1 MKKIYQ
7 TILICLG
14 VMGITSCSDFLD
26 QKSPSEIDQ
35 SDLALKPVYIQQV
48 MNNMYAGLTL
58 DHTYGCRM
66 PLNFSTNSD
75 IELVDATKL
84 EDFTNAEDRG
94 ASNYNPSTTWSRLDN
109 NWQSMFKIIEGANVV
124 IESVDQS
131 PIMTDKNNS
140 DYNTLLHYKGEA
152 LTIRAMVYYDLIKTY
167 GDIPMKF
174 EPTKEDGSNLYLEK
188 TDRDVIYERLLSDL
202 ETAAAALPWAGM
214 DGYTTEH
221 ATKGFAHGLLARIAL
236 SYAGYSI
243 RETAKEGYETMPGS
257 DPSYPTQR
265 PDAAKREELYKLA
278 LTHLDVIIKDGP
290 HKLNPSFEDEWYR
303 INQRTLDNQY
313 YENLYEV
320 AHGLGTSGEM
330 GYTIG
335 VRLNAKDTN
344 SASWGYGNSSAKVQL
359 TAPFFWSFDHKDLRR
374 DITCANYTIEG
385 NDKDTPDIEKMAGN
399 KPFQLY
405 VAKWDVRK
413 MSEEW
418 LKQNKNASAKKG
430 YGINWVVMRYSDVL
444 LMYAEVM
451 NELFGPD
458 AIGTAT
464 CGKTGRDALMEVHCR
479 AFDTA
484 DQANAQAYVNGISSA
499 DFFDAVVDERAWE
512 LAGEA
517 VRKYDLIRWGLLSSK
532 TQEML
537 DNYINVVKPNAPA
550 KLYYN
555 MRSDD
560 PKSIDMSSVQWYATP
575 ANTGDY
581 KKSSDFWGKDDS
593 KLEVFTEN
601 ISSGLNKTVINRH
614 LLPLGSSVISDS
626 KGKLNN
632 SYGF

>member
-1 MKKIYQ
+1 
-7 TILICLG
+7 
-14 VMGITSCSDFLD
+14 MGITSCSDFLD

-131 PIMTDKNNS
+131 PIMADKNNS

-202 ETAAAALPWAGM
+202 ETAAAALPWAGT

-344 SASWGYGNSSAKVQL
+344 SASWDMATQVQ
-359 TAPFFWSFDHKDLRR
+359 
-374 DITCANYTIEG
+374 
-385 NDKDTPDIEKMAGN
+385 
-399 KPFQLY
+399 
-405 VAKWDVRK
+405 
-413 MSEEW
+413 
-418 LKQNKNASAKKG
+418 
-430 YGINWVVMRYSDVL
+430 
-444 LMYAEVM
+444 
-451 NELFGPD
+451 
-458 AIGTAT
+458 
-464 CGKTGRDALMEVHCR
+464 
-479 AFDTA
+479 
-484 DQANAQAYVNGISSA
+484 
-499 DFFDAVVDERAWE
+499 
-512 LAGEA
+512 
-517 VRKYDLIRWGLLSSK
+517 KY
-532 TQEML
+532 
-537 DNYINVVKPNAPA
+537 N
-550 KLYYN
+550 
-555 MRSDD
+555 
-560 PKSIDMSSVQWYATP
+560 
-575 ANTGDY
+575 
-581 KKSSDFWGKDDS
+581 
-593 KLEVFTEN
+593 
-601 ISSGLNKTVINRH
+601 
-614 LLPLGSSVISDS
+614 
-626 KGKLNN
+626 
-632 SYGF
+632 